1 MQDKKKFLEMMTGFC
16 EIHGKELSEN
26 ALKLYIKAV
35 ENFDDEL
42 VFDAMNRFML
52 GSSFFPKPHDI
63 IELIQGKTS
72 DAPLLAWQ
80 SVIEAIAE
88 HGAYQSVRFE
98 DGRIGRAIAL
108 MGGWPALCSTDTK
121 DMVWRQKDFER
132 IYTSLHPESS
142 SESLQGLHESSN
154 LKKGYFKQIGAPA
167 FIPMRKQIAGQG
179 ARLLTCVK

>member
-1 MQDKKKFLEMMTGFC
+1 MKDKVKFVERITALS
-16 EIHGKELSEN
+16 EIHGRELSKPAIEIYAQSLN
-26 ALKLYIKAV
+26 GLEDEDIFRALETLI
-35 ENFDDEL
+35 
-42 VFDAMNRFML
+42 RS
-52 GSSFFPKPHDI
+52 SSFFPKPHDI
-63 IELIQGKTS
+63 IELIQGKAS

-132 IYTSLHPESS
+132 IYTSLYPESS
-142 SESLQGLHESSN
+142 SDALQGLHESSN
-154 LKKGYFKQIGAPA
+154 LKKGHFKQIGAPV